1 MSFFPSSLF
10 AGSLCIRT
18 FRPRRGMFDACAVP
32 VLGKQRNTLVFVSPG
47 VSLGP
52 LPPGSHVGP
61 PLSDLAMSVNILGII
76 SGGRDHLKLT

>member
-1 MSFFPSSLF
+1 MSFFTPSLVT
-10 AGSLCIRT
+10 GRLCIRT

-61 PLSDLAMSVNILGII
+61 PLSDLATAVNILGLI
-76 SGGRDHLKLT
+76 SGG